1 MLTQFSRTELLLGKE
16 AMDRLKNAR
25 VAVFGIGGV
34 GGYVCEAL
42 VRTGVGYFDLIDDDK
57 VCLTNLNRQIIATRK
72 TVGKY
77 KTEVMKERML
87 EINPD
92 VKVEIHDC
100 FFLPENA
107 KDFPFEE
114 YDYIVDA
121 VDTVTAKIA
130 LVMKAKEMDIPI
142 ISSMGAGNK
151 LDASKFEVADIYKTS
166 VCPLA
171 KVMRRE
177 LKKRGV
183 KKLKVSDQ
191 DQLITSNDWTEISN
205 LQDEMKKEEPD
216 ATIDYDKAL
225 KVYVDCNL
233 IKLQT
238 ADTKKLTSALE
249 SANYV
254 WVIPFKME
262 KTYGMFTVAKG
273 LPLREEAKSVLTKA
287 EQEEVKNHAGKWMIT
302 ETAEHTVEPY
312 YDILLEK
319 REALSDCTR
328 VVLVG
333 SQPGMRQPVALG
345 MDDETARIWIS
356 LGYQYPVMEKIPETQ
371 NVESGVYSFDSVAE
385 ISDTYIEDSEVSTGA
400 GVQSRSS
407 MKYVAGIG
415 IVLIGSILIL
425 SVLKKKKIK
434 SED

>member
-1 MLTQFSRTELLLGKE
+1 MKNILKIMLMMITIFTIAGS
-16 AMDRLKNAR
+16 
-25 VAVFGIGGV
+25 AV
-34 GGYVCEAL
+34 YA
-42 VRTGVGYFDLIDDDK
+42 
-57 VCLTNLNRQIIATRK
+57 A
-72 TVGKY
+72 
-77 KTEVMKERML
+77 
-87 EINPD
+87 EIP
-92 VKVEIHDC
+92 
-100 FFLPENA
+100 
-107 KDFPFEE
+107 
-114 YDYIVDA
+114 
-121 VDTVTAKIA
+121 
-130 LVMKAKEMDIPI
+130 
-142 ISSMGAGNK
+142 
-151 LDASKFEVADIYKTS
+151 
-166 VCPLA
+166 
-171 KVMRRE
+171 
-177 LKKRGV
+177 
-183 KKLKVSDQ
+183 VSDQ
-191 DQLITSNDWTEISN
+191 DQLITSRDWTEISN

-356 LGYQYPVMEKIPETQ
+356 LGYQYPVMEKISETQ
-371 NVESGVYSFDSVAE
+371 NVESGA
-385 ISDTYIEDSEVSTGA
+385 
-400 GVQSRSS
+400 
-407 MKYVAGIG
+407 
-415 IVLIGSILIL
+415 SIHFP
-425 SVLKKKKIK
+425 
-434 SED
+434 

>member
-1 MLTQFSRTELLLGKE
+1 MERGNELGDHTEIVIGNWIRGIAMKNILKIMLMMITIFTIAGS
-16 AMDRLKNAR
+16 
-25 VAVFGIGGV
+25 AV
-34 GGYVCEAL
+34 YA
-42 VRTGVGYFDLIDDDK
+42 
-57 VCLTNLNRQIIATRK
+57 A
-72 TVGKY
+72 
-77 KTEVMKERML
+77 
-87 EINPD
+87 EIP
-92 VKVEIHDC
+92 
-100 FFLPENA
+100 
-107 KDFPFEE
+107 
-114 YDYIVDA
+114 
-121 VDTVTAKIA
+121 
-130 LVMKAKEMDIPI
+130 
-142 ISSMGAGNK
+142 
-151 LDASKFEVADIYKTS
+151 
-166 VCPLA
+166 
-171 KVMRRE
+171 
-177 LKKRGV
+177 
-183 KKLKVSDQ
+183 VSDQ
-191 DQLITSNDWTEISN
+191 DQLITSRDWTEISN

-273 LPLREEAKSVLTKA
+273 LPLSEEAKSVLTKA

-356 LGYQYPVMEKIPETQ
+356 
-371 NVESGVYSFDSVAE
+371 
-385 ISDTYIEDSEVSTGA
+385 
-400 GVQSRSS
+400 
-407 MKYVAGIG
+407 
-415 IVLIGSILIL
+415 
-425 SVLKKKKIK
+425 
-434 SED
+434 

>member
-1 MLTQFSRTELLLGKE
+1 MKNILKIMLMMITIFTIAGS
-16 AMDRLKNAR
+16 
-25 VAVFGIGGV
+25 AV
-34 GGYVCEAL
+34 YA
-42 VRTGVGYFDLIDDDK
+42 
-57 VCLTNLNRQIIATRK
+57 A
-72 TVGKY
+72 
-77 KTEVMKERML
+77 
-87 EINPD
+87 EIP
-92 VKVEIHDC
+92 
-100 FFLPENA
+100 
-107 KDFPFEE
+107 
-114 YDYIVDA
+114 
-121 VDTVTAKIA
+121 
-130 LVMKAKEMDIPI
+130 
-142 ISSMGAGNK
+142 
-151 LDASKFEVADIYKTS
+151 
-166 VCPLA
+166 
-171 KVMRRE
+171 
-177 LKKRGV
+177 
-183 KKLKVSDQ
+183 VSDQ
-191 DQLITSNDWTEISN
+191 DQLITSSDWTEISN

-302 ETAEHTVEPY
+302 ETAEHKTGLSIIHLLLFFNGACRDSF

-371 NVESGVYSFDSVAE
+371 NVESGVYSFESVAE

-415 IVLIGSILIL
+415 IIVIGSILIL
-425 SVLKKKKIK
+425 SVLKKKKL
-434 SED
+434 EDYE

>member
-1 MLTQFSRTELLLGKE
+1 M
-16 AMDRLKNAR
+16 
-25 VAVFGIGGV
+25 
-34 GGYVCEAL
+34 
-42 VRTGVGYFDLIDDDK
+42 
-57 VCLTNLNRQIIATRK
+57 
-72 TVGKY
+72 KY
-77 KTEVMKERML
+77 S
-87 EINPD
+87 
-92 VKVEIHDC
+92 IH
-100 FFLPENA
+100 
-107 KDFPFEE
+107 
-114 YDYIVDA
+114 
-121 VDTVTAKIA
+121 
-130 LVMKAKEMDIPI
+130 
-142 ISSMGAGNK
+142 
-151 LDASKFEVADIYKTS
+151 
-166 VCPLA
+166 
-171 KVMRRE
+171 
-177 LKKRGV
+177 KRGEIAM
-183 KKLKVSDQ
+183 KNILKIMLMMITIFTIAGSAVYAAEIPVSDQ
-191 DQLITSNDWTEISN
+191 DQLITSSDWTEISN

-273 LPLREEAKSVLTKA
+273 LPLSEEAKSVLTKA
-287 EQEEVKNHAGKWMIT
+287 EQEEVKNHAGKWMLT

-371 NVESGVYSFDSVAE
+371 NVESGVYSFESVAE

-407 MKYVAGIG
+407 IKYVAGIG
-415 IVLIGSILIL
+415 IVLIGSILII

>member
-1 MLTQFSRTELLLGKE
+1 MMITIYTIAGS
-16 AMDRLKNAR
+16 
-25 VAVFGIGGV
+25 AV
-34 GGYVCEAL
+34 YA
-42 VRTGVGYFDLIDDDK
+42 
-57 VCLTNLNRQIIATRK
+57 A
-72 TVGKY
+72 
-77 KTEVMKERML
+77 
-87 EINPD
+87 EIP
-92 VKVEIHDC
+92 
-100 FFLPENA
+100 
-107 KDFPFEE
+107 
-114 YDYIVDA
+114 
-121 VDTVTAKIA
+121 
-130 LVMKAKEMDIPI
+130 
-142 ISSMGAGNK
+142 
-151 LDASKFEVADIYKTS
+151 
-166 VCPLA
+166 
-171 KVMRRE
+171 
-177 LKKRGV
+177 
-183 KKLKVSDQ
+183 VSDQ
-191 DQLITSNDWTEISN
+191 DQLITSSDWTEISN

-371 NVESGVYSFDSVAE
+371 NVESGVYSFESVAE

-407 MKYVAGIG
+407 IKYVAGIG
-415 IVLIGSILIL
+415 IVLIGSILII

>member
-1 MLTQFSRTELLLGKE
+1 M
-16 AMDRLKNAR
+16 M
-25 VAVFGIGGV
+25 I
-34 GGYVCEAL
+34 
-42 VRTGVGYFDLIDDDK
+42 
-57 VCLTNLNRQIIATRK
+57 
-72 TVGKY
+72 Y
-77 KTEVMKERML
+77 K
-87 EINPD
+87 D
-92 VKVEIHDC
+92 
-100 FFLPENA
+100 
-107 KDFPFEE
+107 
-114 YDYIVDA
+114 
-121 VDTVTAKIA
+121 
-130 LVMKAKEMDIPI
+130 MDIGLGGMAMKNI
-142 ISSMGAGNK
+142 LKIMLMMITIFTIAGS
-151 LDASKFEVADIYKTS
+151 AVYAAEI
-166 VCPLA
+166 P
-171 KVMRRE
+171 
-177 LKKRGV
+177 
-183 KKLKVSDQ
+183 VSDQ

-302 ETAEHTVEPY
+302 EIAEHTVKPY

-371 NVESGVYSFDSVAE
+371 NVE

-415 IVLIGSILIL
+415 IIVIGSILIL
-425 SVLKKKKIK
+425 SVLKKKKL
-434 SED
+434 EDYE

>member
-1 MLTQFSRTELLLGKE
+1 MMITIFTIAGS
-16 AMDRLKNAR
+16 
-25 VAVFGIGGV
+25 AV
-34 GGYVCEAL
+34 YA
-42 VRTGVGYFDLIDDDK
+42 
-57 VCLTNLNRQIIATRK
+57 A
-72 TVGKY
+72 
-77 KTEVMKERML
+77 
-87 EINPD
+87 EIP
-92 VKVEIHDC
+92 
-100 FFLPENA
+100 
-107 KDFPFEE
+107 
-114 YDYIVDA
+114 
-121 VDTVTAKIA
+121 
-130 LVMKAKEMDIPI
+130 
-142 ISSMGAGNK
+142 
-151 LDASKFEVADIYKTS
+151 
-166 VCPLA
+166 
-171 KVMRRE
+171 
-177 LKKRGV
+177 
-183 KKLKVSDQ
+183 VSDQ

-273 LPLREEAKSVLTKA
+273 LPLREEAKFVLTKA
-287 EQEEVKNHAGKWMIT
+287 EQEEVKNHAGKWMLT

-371 NVESGVYSFDSVAE
+371 NVESGVYSFESVAE

-415 IVLIGSILIL
+415 IIVIGSIIIL
-425 SVLKKKKIK
+425 SVLKKKKL
-434 SED
+434 EDYE